1 MIDFVTLPDGTLESL
16 KVNGKP
22 VQKSLLNAYN
32 KAVTK
37 SGIFKSFP
45 VENKYTASNPFSGQN
60 VELNGFEYS
69 VFSFCIA
76 WYRGYERGQLAVPVQ
91 TYDNMRYLFLALN
104 TQAYYDL
111 LD

>member
-1 MIDFVTLPDGTLESL
+1 MIEFATLPDGTLESL

-22 VQKSLLNAYN
+22 VQKSFLNAYN

-37 SGIFKSFP
+37 SGIFNFFP
-45 VENKYTASNPFSGQN
+45 VENNYSASNPFSGVE

-69 VFSFCIA
+69 IFRFCTQ
-76 WYRGYERGQLAVPVQ
+76 WYFGYQNGKMAVPVQ
-91 TYDNMRYLFLALN
+91 TYDNMRYLFLELN
-104 TQAYYDL
+104 SSAYYDL

>member
-1 MIDFVTLPDGTLESL
+1 MLDIVTLPNGTLESL
-16 KVNGKP
+16 KVNGKA
-22 VQKSLLNAYN
+22 VQKSFLNAYN

-45 VENKYTASNPFSGQN
+45 VENNYSASNPFSGAE

-69 VFSFCIA
+69 IFRFCIN
-76 WYRGYERGQLAVPVQ
+76 WYAGYQRGNMAVPVQ
-91 TYDNMRYLFLALN
+91 TYDNMRYLFLSLN
-104 TQAYYDL
+104 SSAYYDL